1 VLNIGPGQSSSQK
14 IRENI
19 ERKTSCLEVPQK
31 FRLQKEPPSE
41 QKVPNIRPPESSEP
55 PEHNKGAYQVLV
67 LARSGGGAVGGP
79 GHNHKLWPGL
89 LLGPYT
95 LAEKG
100 YGGNA

>member
-1 VLNIGPGQSSSQK
+1 M
-14 IRENI
+14 RENI

-41 QKVPNIRPPESSEP
+41 QKVPNTRPPESSEP

-95 LAEKG
+95 LAEKDMAEML
-100 YGGNA
+100 NKKHTPR